1 MKKYYIASIC
11 RNGVLGGGIIAGDE
25 SITYKTGKVTVPA
38 KLRNLEMNYGEILS
52 YSEKWVLCFPVF
64 SLSMSDDEKYSFIV
78 FAQKSF
84 RELLDEKIGS
94 KRENSL

>member
-1 MKKYYIASIC
+1 MRKYYIASIC
-11 RNGVLGGGIIAGDE
+11 RGGVLGGGIIAGDE

-38 KLRNLEMNYGEILS
+38 KLRNLEMKYGDILS